1 LTRLDYAVLIGYF
14 VLITLY
20 GLYLS
25 KRVRTSKGY
34 FLGDRKFKWFVM
46 MGQAFGTGTH
56 AEMPVAQAGATF
68 SHGFSTIWYQWKNM
82 LITPFYWLI
91 GPYYRRSSRTTVAE
105 MMEDRYGRNMGLFYT
120 VFAIA
125 FFVFN
130 MGAMLQGAAK
140 VISVVI
146 GDRISSNHVV
156 LLMTLAF
163 ILYSYFG
170 GMVASAY
177 TNFIQAILIIVLS
190 MLIIPFG
197 IHELGGY
204 AVMRQ
209 QLPEG
214 FFRLFS
220 KDSGMNAFTI
230 AMLALNGIVG
240 ITAQPHMMAMFA
252 TGNNERSGRVGQT
265 FGSFVKRLCT
275 IGWAFSG
282 LVVAALVIQ
291 RHISLSDPELA
302 FGYGCSTLLAPG
314 MIGLMAAAILAA
326 NMSTCSNFMVN
337 TGALFTENLYR
348 KFISQTA
355 DDKKILRIGRY
366 SGLLLSILGVAFA
379 LTIRNVM
386 HAFLFTETIA
396 AFVGIAFLGG
406 LLWKRANRYGA
417 FAAVASAF
425 LVYYGINYMRFNQLM
440 LVYKWQPAPFGWAM
454 LTGGCAFALFS
465 LVTRREN
472 KDMLELFFERMRTSS
487 DPEDTHPDG
496 SQMTGK
502 EAGKDLLL
510 LDIGSWFSAGRW
522 NDFLRRYREDLF
534 GFALSWLFVGLLI
547 TLAWGILR
555 I

>member
-1 LTRLDYAVLIGYF
+1 
-14 VLITLY
+14 
-20 GLYLS
+20 
-25 KRVRTSKGY
+25 
-34 FLGDRKFKWFVM
+34 

-56 AEMPVAQAGATF
+56 AEMPVAQTGATF

-91 GPYYRRSSRTTVAE
+91 GPYYRRSGRTTVGE

-120 VFAIA
+120 LFAIA

-140 VISVVI
+140 VLSVVI

-156 LLMTLAF
+156 MLMTLAF

-170 GMVASAY
+170 GMIASAY
-177 TNFIQAILIIVLS
+177 TNLIQAILIIALS

-197 IHELGGY
+197 MHELGGY
-204 AVMRQ
+204 AAMRQ
-209 QLPEG
+209 YLPEG

-240 ITAQPHMMAMFA
+240 ITAQPHMLAMYA

-291 RHISLSDPELA
+291 RNISLSDPELA

-348 KFISQTA
+348 KYISQTA
-355 DDKKILRIGRY
+355 NDKKLLHIGRY
-366 SGLLLSILGVAFA
+366 SGLILSILGVVFA
-379 LTIRNVM
+379 LTIRNVLN
-386 HAFLFTETIA
+386 AFLFTETIA

-417 FAAVASAF
+417 FAAVAIAF
-425 LVYYGINYMRFNQLM
+425 LIYYAINFIRYEQLM
-440 LVYKWQPAPFGWAM
+440 LVYKWQPGPFGWAM
-454 LTGGCAFALFS
+454 LAGCLVFILIS
-465 LVTRREN
+465 LVTRKED
-472 KDMLELFFERMRTSS
+472 KDQTELFFTRMRTSS
-487 DPEDTHPDG
+487 DPTDVHPDG
-496 SQMTGK
+496 SSMSGQQV
-502 EAGKDLLL
+502 GKDLLL
-510 LDIGSWFSAGRW
+510 LDMGGWLTRDRW
-522 NDFLRRYREDLF
+522 NGFWRRYREDLY
-534 GFALSWLFVGLLI
+534 GFALGWLFVGILI
-547 TLAWGILR
+547 SLAWGILQM
-555 I
+555 